1 MRRKRTEEVTGNE
14 GFYLVSKIGKF
25 LIGLTGSWYPE
36 VHGNFH
42 IADAALVWFLLEN
55 LKVA

>member
-14 GFYLVSKIGKF
+14 GFCLVSKIGKV

-36 VHGNFH
+36 VHGDFNV
-42 IADAALVWFLLEN
+42 ADAALV
-55 LKVA
+55 